1 MLSNNIVNVSVIIPT
16 YNRAQILRNT
26 LNSISKQKTQPEE
39 IIIIDGSVVFTKI
52 IKDVFPNLISNLIHK
67 KANELGAAKQRNQGI
82 ALAKN
87 DIIAFFDDDILLEE
101 DCILNLWNGMQRN
114 ELCGG
119 INAVI
124 TNQSYHQ
131 LGLISKLFYRLLG
144 ANTNKSLAGKCI
156 GAAVNFLPE
165 LDTKEDIA
173 EVDWLNTGCTLYKKD
188 ALPNPV
194 FDKHF
199 TGYSLMEDL
208 ALSLKVSKKWK
219 LYSASNARIFHDIQ
233 PSLERDNVFINAEM
247 DLVNRYYI
255 LKHILNKT
263 SLKDNLQLLMQQL
276 FAAVTSKKIFSLKY
290 LRGKYA
296 AIKKIRKI

>member
-1 MLSNNIVNVSVIIPT
+1 MSLDNIINISVIIPT
-16 YNRAQILRNT
+16 YNRAEVLKNT
-26 LNSISKQKTQPEE
+26 LISISRQKTQPEE
-39 IIIIDGSVVFTKI
+39 IIIIDGSSVLKQITR
-52 IKDVFPNLISNLIHK
+52 DAYPNLISNLIHE

-82 ALAKN
+82 TLAKN
-87 DIIAFFDDDILLEE
+87 EIIAFFDDDILLEE
-101 DCILNLWNGMQRN
+101 GCILNLWNGMQRN

-124 TNQSYHQ
+124 TNQSYHK
-131 LGLISKLFYRLLG
+131 LGLISKLFYKLLG
-144 ANTNKSLAGKCI
+144 ADTNKSLAGKCI

-165 LDTKEDIA
+165 LDTKEDIV
-173 EVDWLNTGCTLYKKD
+173 EVDWLNTGCTLYRKD

-208 ALSLKVSKKWK
+208 ALSLRVSKKWK

-233 PSLERDNVFINAEM
+233 PSLERDNLLVNAEM

-255 LKHILNKT
+255 LKYILNKT
-263 SLKDNLQLLMQQL
+263 SPKDNLQLLLQQL
-276 FAAVTSKKIFSLKY
+276 FAAVTSKKIFSLQY

-296 AIKKIRKI
+296 AIKKIREI